1 MDDFTTKINVEE
13 WYNNNPLGT
22 IDDVEVTDEERRH
35 CELLG
40 KEELT
45 ESEAQELE
53 MLSDKFVTDLN
64 REVESIKFWDAHVGV
79 R

>member
-1 MDDFTTKINVEE
+1 MDDYTSKINVEE
-13 WYNNNPLGT
+13 WYVNNPLGT

-45 ESEAQELE
+45 EAEEQELE
-53 MLSDKFVTDLN
+53 MLSDKFVADLDKEM
-64 REVESIKFWDAHVGV
+64 EVVKL
-79 R
+79 

>member
-1 MDDFTTKINVEE
+1 MDDFNTKINIEE
-13 WYNNNPLGT
+13 WYVNNPLGT

-45 ESEAQELE
+45 EAEEQELE
-53 MLSDKFVTDLN
+53 LLTNKFVTDLDK
-64 REVESIKFWDAHVGV
+64 EVEVVLG
-79 R
+79 

>member
-1 MDDFTTKINVEE
+1 MDDFTTMVNVEE

-35 CELLG
+35 CELLS

-45 ESEAQELE
+45 EEEALELDQ
-53 MLSDKFVTDLN
+53 LSDKFVMDLDK
-64 REVESIKFWDAHVGV
+64 EMEAIKF
-79 R
+79 